1 MRPKDGI
8 EPETNADQGIYRG
21 QQIARRYVSPDG
33 LIVLAGRTA
42 RDNDTLTFK
51 LGSAKDFWLHI
62 SGDSGSHVIVR
73 NPEGLARLPR
83 DTAKFA
89 ASVAARHSKAKD
101 GGRVAVHLARVSDVK
116 KPRGLPAGKVTVN
129 RGTIVHAAP
138 LAE

>member
-1 MRPKDGI
+1 MRRKDGI
-8 EPETNADQGIYRG
+8 ELLTDADQGIYRG

-33 LIVLAGRTA
+33 LVVLAGRTA

-51 LGSAKDFWLHI
+51 LGTPKDFWLHI

-73 NPEGLARLPR
+73 NPEGLERLPR
-83 DTAKFA
+83 ATAKFA

-101 GGRVAVHLARVSDVK
+101 GGRVAVHLARRSDVK
-116 KPRGLPAGKVTVN
+116 KPRGLHAGKVTVS
-129 RGTIVHAAP
+129 RGSIVHAAP